1 MMLTRRGLLGAA
13 ALGAAAVGLTAC
25 GAGNGGGTT
34 ADGKAALRLGWWG
47 NPTRNQNT
55 TDVIAAYQTANPNV
69 TITPEPG
76 DWASYWQKLATQTAA
91 NDAPD
96 VIQMD
101 MAYIREYGE
110 RGALLD
116 LSKHGVE
123 TADFAPGTADAGRT
137 SKGLMGINAGV
148 NTPVL
153 LANPKLFT
161 QAGVDFPDDE
171 TWTWPDLQELATKLT
186 EGSKGAFSGLSA
198 SIAGDVSLQFWLRQ
212 SGKSLYN
219 EKGLAFDTADVVPY
233 LTWVKSLYDSKAS
246 PSAAA
251 TVEDASKALDQQMF
265 ATGKVAMCLYWSNQ
279 VKALDKASG
288 QDLKLLRLPTASGK
302 FAESHYW
309 YKASMLW
316 SASSRTKNP
325 AAAGALINFLVNNE
339 AAVKIIKA
347 ERGMPPNL
355 KMRALISG
363 DLDASD
369 KKSAAFLDAVT
380 PGIKE
385 APIPPLVGSSAALD
399 ALSRL
404 TTDMAF
410 GRTTPE
416 AAAKGFVD
424 EAKSS
429 IKV

>member
-1 MMLTRRGLLGAA
+1 MLTRRGLLGSA
-13 ALGAAAVGLTAC
+13 ALGAAALGLSAC
-25 GAGNGGGTT
+25 GANSGGN
-34 ADGKAALRLGWWG
+34 ASPDGKVTLRLGWWG

-69 TITPEPG
+69 TITPEAG

-96 VIQMD
+96 IIQMD

-116 LSKHGVE
+116 LSKYGVS
-123 TADFAPGTADAGRT
+123 TADFAPGTADAGKT

-153 LANPKLFT
+153 LANPKLFKD
-161 QAGVDFPDDE
+161 AGVELPDDD
-171 TWTWPDLQELATKLT
+171 TWTWQQLQEVSSKLT
-186 EGSKGAFSGLSA
+186 TNAKGAFAGLAA
-198 SIAGDVSLQFWLRQ
+198 SIAGDVGLQFWLRQ
-212 SGKSLYN
+212 AGKNLYT
-219 EKGLAFDTADVVPY
+219 EEGLAFEAADVLPY
-233 LTWVKSLYDSKAS
+233 LTWVKSLYDTKAS
-246 PSAAA
+246 PSASA
-251 TVEDASKALDQQMF
+251 TVEDASKAVDQQMF
-265 ATGKVAMCLYWSNQ
+265 STGKVAMCLYWSNQ
-279 VKALDKASG
+279 VKALDKSSG
-288 QDLKLLRLPTASGK
+288 QDLKLLRLPTATGN
-302 FAESHYW
+302 FADANYW

-325 AAAGALINFLVNNE
+325 EAAGKLINFLVNDE
-339 AAVKIIKA
+339 SSIKIIKA

-363 DLDASD
+363 DLDPSD
-369 KKSAAFLDAVT
+369 KKSAAFLEAVT
-380 PGIKE
+380 PGIKD

-399 ALSRL
+399 ALNRL
-404 TTDMAF
+404 TTDMSF

-416 AAAKGFVD
+416 AAAEAFVT
-424 EAKSS
+424 EAKAA